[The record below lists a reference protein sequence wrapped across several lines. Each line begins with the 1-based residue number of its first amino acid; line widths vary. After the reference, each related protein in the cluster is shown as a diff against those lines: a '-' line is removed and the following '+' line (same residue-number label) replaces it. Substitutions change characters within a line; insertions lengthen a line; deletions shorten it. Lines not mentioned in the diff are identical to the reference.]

1 MKPNSSYHLLPHC
14 SKAVPMF
21 ENDPRFKALEDDRER
36 EDMFE
41 DYLLDLDKKEKE
53 AKKKERKK
61 NMDAFRKF
69 LETCDYIKVRRLRH
83 VFNYQESKTGLH
95 GSED

>member
-1 MKPNSSYHLLPHC
+1 
-14 SKAVPMF
+14 MF

-69 LETCDYIKVRRLRH
+69 LETCDYVKVGGSRQVSDWEERL
-83 VFNYQESKTGLH
+83 G
-95 GSED
+95 